1 MLSVEFYGTRL
12 RYNFFR
18 RHYQLIMAND
28 RRAPYDYFM
37 LVCGPIP
44 VVTWAKNA
52 DPLFRT
58 FGPDVALPPGGANA

>member
-37 LVCGPIP
+37 LICGPIP
-44 VVTWAKNA
+44 VVTWAKRA

-58 FGPDVALPPGGANA
+58 FGPDVALPAERASA